1 MSDRP
6 ADGSP
11 YVTKKQRTAYR
22 HNSNN
27 SSFAKHLIEESHPF
41 GPMNNIMQIIHCH
54 RKGAHLNT
62 IERFH
67 IHTEFAANN
76 QLNDPQTIFPNAIF
90 HALTK
95 NQQP

>member
-1 MSDRP
+1 M
-6 ADGSP
+6 
-11 YVTKKQRTAYR
+11 TAFR

-27 SSFAKHLIEESHPF
+27 PSFAKHLIEESHPF

-76 QLNDPQTIFPNAIF
+76 HLNDPQTIFPNAIF
-90 HALTK
+90 HTLTK